1 MRRLYSAA
9 LTLIMITLAA
19 PATVLATEGLA
30 GATVGE
36 TGGGNGSDRRARFE
50 EWCRSEPAKCEELRV
65 RRAERRKQCEADPA
79 QCRAERRARFE
90 HWCKDNEE
98 KCKEIQAR
106 REQCQANPERC
117 RAEREARFNER
128 FKQADADGNG
138 ALSRAEAEK
147 GMPRLARHF
156 DALDANKDGVVS
168 REELEAARK
177 ARAARRHKS
186 RES

>member
-1 MRRLYSAA
+1 MKRILLAGLMGVA
-9 LTLIMITLAA
+9 LAV

-36 TGGGNGSDRRARFE
+36 AGSGPGGDRRARFDE
-50 EWCRSEPAKCEELRV
+50 SCRSDPAKCEELRA
-65 RRAERRKQCEADPA
+65 RKAERREQCQANPD

-90 HWCKDNEE
+90 QRCKGNEE
-98 KCKEIQAR
+98 KCKEIRAR
-106 REQCQANPERC
+106 REQCRANPEEC
-117 RAEREARFNER
+117 RAKRQARFNER
-128 FKQADADGNG
+128 FKQADADGDG

-147 GMPRLARHF
+147 GMRRLARRF
-156 DALDANKDGVVS
+156 DAIDANQDGLVT

-177 ARAARRHKS
+177 AHGARRHKN